1 MVALVLDSIPRI
13 AIALAV
19 VLPLALC
26 CDGVLK
32 RHARTFYAIAGVLTV
47 AEYWVSVLQ
56 LLMGKDVPAWAV
68 SYQQAVQGLIA
79 TTNPVGYL
87 LRTALFSA
95 EAGVALFTVVMF
107 IGALPKTERVRCL
120 YAVRS
125 EMAILGGIPAFGH
138 GLSRVSTVLR
148 YWGGGSSHGTE
159 GLPEWFTVMNLVIY
173 GVLFVIVFVALI
185 VGWVTSF
192 RVVRRRMRGRTWKR
206 VQRICAYPF
215 YGLTLVCGALVG
227 FMYTAQ
233 GLAQFG
239 AGGSKIVVGDLSTF
253 PTRVIQGSGQFW
265 IYVALAIAY
274 LVLRVGR
281 ARADAARQATRA
293 VR

>member
-1 MVALVLDSIPRI
+1 MVAFVLDSIPRI
-13 AIALAV
+13 AIALV
-19 VLPLALC
+19 VILPIAFC

-32 RHARTFYAIAGVLTV
+32 RHARVFYAIAGVLTI

-56 LLMGKDVPAWAV
+56 LFMGKDIPAWAAG
-68 SYQQAVQGLIA
+68 YQQAVQGLISTA
-79 TTNPVGYL
+79 NPLGYL
-87 LRTALFSA
+87 LRTAFLSA

-107 IGALPKTERVRCL
+107 IGALPMTERVRRL

-125 EMAILGGIPAFGH
+125 EMALLGGIPAFGH
-138 GLSRVSTVLR
+138 GLSRVSTALR
-148 YWGGGSSHGTE
+148 YWGGGTSHGNE
-159 GLPEWFTVMNLVIY
+159 GLPGWFATMNLVIY
-173 GVLFVIVFVALI
+173 GVLFVIVFVALV

-206 VQRICAYPF
+206 VQRVCAYPF
-215 YGLTLVCGALVG
+215 YVLTLVSGALVG
-227 FMYTAQ
+227 LMYTAQ

-239 AGGSKIVVGDLSTF
+239 AGGSQIVVGDLATF

-274 LVLRVGR
+274 LVLRVGK
-281 ARADAARQATRA
+281 ARATA
-293 VR
+293 VRKASRDAR